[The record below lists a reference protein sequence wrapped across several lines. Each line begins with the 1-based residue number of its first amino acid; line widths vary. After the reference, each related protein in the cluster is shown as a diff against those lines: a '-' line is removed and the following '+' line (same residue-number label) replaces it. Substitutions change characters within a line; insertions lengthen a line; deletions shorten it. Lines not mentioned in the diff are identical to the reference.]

1 MFDLSVCLFVYMPV
15 CLYVCLSE
23 VTIQLE
29 LCITSVI
36 KLSVQFSVMGGT
48 HTGEILPVSALP
60 NHSVL
65 NRLHVCVPTHSVF
78 CLPVSVKIAYSP

>member
-1 MFDLSVCLFVYMPV
+1 MMARIETCLTSLSVCLSVCLTVCLFVYMSV

-29 LCITSVI
+29 TVYYLCNVI

-48 HTGEILPVSALP
+48 HTGEILPVTALP
-60 NHSVL
+60 
-65 NRLHVCVPTHSVF
+65 NRLHVMS
-78 CLPVSVKIAYSP
+78 AYP